1 MIYLDNAAT
10 GGFKISAVLN
20 TSDTINRYL
29 CANPGRS
36 GHRLST
42 TGGELVFKT
51 RELFSKTF
59 NCPTERVIFTKNCTE
74 ALNTAIFGI
83 SLKKKEVLTTIYE
96 HNSVLRPLYHLK
108 EQNKIDLKILAPTF
122 DKDIFTII
130 KENLSSNT
138 GLVITTMAS
147 NVTGE
152 VLPVKKIGALLK
164 DLGVYYV
171 VDGAQAGGHVEISL
185 KDGVSAL
192 CLAGHKGLYGL
203 MSTGVLLFNEDIEIN
218 PLIYGGTGSFSTL
231 ETQPE
236 TYPEKLESG
245 TINLSGVASLYEG
258 LNYVNGNIKNF
269 GEILTSLTKK
279 TIQGLSQIDGVK
291 CYSLPNPVGI
301 VSFLV
306 KDLSSSEVSET
317 LNSEFDI
324 AVRGGLHCAP
334 LIHKHLNTLESGLV
348 RASFSAHN
356 TSQEAYSLVRAVK
369 KIASRVKD

>member
-10 GGFKISAVLN
+10 GGFKINAVLN
-20 TSDTINRYL
+20 TSDTVNRYL

-42 TGGELVFKT
+42 TGAELVFKT
-51 RELFSKTF
+51 RELFSRTF

-74 ALNTAIFGI
+74 ALNTAIFGVN
-83 SLKKKEVLTTIYE
+83 LKKKEVLTTVFE
-96 HNSVLRPLYHLK
+96 HNSVLRPLYELERQK
-108 EQNKIDLKILAPTF
+108 RIDLKILAPTL
-122 DKDIFTII
+122 DKDIFTVI
-130 KENLSSNT
+130 KENVSTKT
-138 GLVITTMAS
+138 GMVITTMAS

-164 DLGVYYV
+164 ELDIIYV
-171 VDGAQAGGHVEISL
+171 VDGAQAGGHVEVSL
-185 KDGVSAL
+185 RDGISAL

-203 MSTGVLLFNEDIEIN
+203 MGTGVLLFSEDIEIN

-231 ETQPE
+231 KTQPE

-258 LNYVNGNIKNF
+258 LNYVNRNIKNF
-269 GEILTSLTKK
+269 SEVLTSLTKK
-279 TIQGLSQIDGVK
+279 TIQGLSQIEGVK

-306 KDLSSSEVSET
+306 KDLSSSEVSES

-334 LIHKHLNTLESGLV
+334 LMHTHLNTLETGLV

-356 TSQEAYSLVRAVK
+356 TSQEASSLVRAVK
-369 KIASRVKD
+369 KIASRIKD

>member
-1 MIYLDNAAT
+1 M
-10 GGFKISAVLN
+10 
-20 TSDTINRYL
+20 
-29 CANPGRS
+29 
-36 GHRLST
+36 
-42 TGGELVFKT
+42 
-51 RELFSKTF
+51 
-59 NCPTERVIFTKNCTE
+59 
-74 ALNTAIFGI
+74 
-83 SLKKKEVLTTIYE
+83 
-96 HNSVLRPLYHLK
+96 
-108 EQNKIDLKILAPTF
+108 
-122 DKDIFTII
+122 
-130 KENLSSNT
+130 
-138 GLVITTMAS
+138 VITTMAS

-164 DLGVYYV
+164 DLGIIYV
-171 VDGAQAGGHVEISL
+171 VDGAQAGGHVEVSIN
-185 KDGVSAL
+185 DGISAL

-203 MSTGVLLFNEDIEIN
+203 MSTGVLLFSEDIEIS

-231 ETQPE
+231 KTQPE

-258 LNYVNGNIKNF
+258 LNYVNKSIKNF

-279 TIQGLSQIDGVK
+279 TIQGLSQIEGVR

-306 KDLSSSEVSET
+306 KDLFSSEVSEA

-334 LIHKHLNTLESGLV
+334 LLHTHLNTLETGLV

-356 TSQEAYSLVRAVK
+356 TSQEASSLVRAVK
-369 KIASRVKD
+369 KIASRIKD

>member
-20 TSDTINRYL
+20 TSDTVNRYL

-42 TGGELVFKT
+42 TGAELVFKT
-51 RELFSKTF
+51 RELFSRTF

-74 ALNTAIFGI
+74 ALNTAIFGVN
-83 SLKKKEVLTTIYE
+83 LKKKEVLTTVFE
-96 HNSVLRPLYHLK
+96 HNSVLRPLYELERQK
-108 EQNKIDLKILAPTF
+108 RIDLKILAPTL
-122 DKDIFTII
+122 DKDIFTVI
-130 KENLSSNT
+130 KENISTKT
-138 GLVITTMAS
+138 GMVITTMAS

-152 VLPVKKIGALLK
+152 VLPVKKIGALLN
-164 DLGVYYV
+164 DLGIIYV
-171 VDGAQAGGHVEISL
+171 VDGAQAGGHVEVSIN
-185 KDGVSAL
+185 DGISAL

-203 MSTGVLLFNEDIEIN
+203 MGTGVLLFSEDIEIS

-231 ETQPE
+231 KTQPE

-258 LNYVNGNIKNF
+258 LNYVNKNIKNF
-269 GEILTSLTKK
+269 SEVLTSLTKK
-279 TIQGLSQIDGVK
+279 TIQGLSQIEGVK

-334 LIHKHLNTLESGLV
+334 LMHTHLNTLETGLV

-356 TSQEAYSLVRAVK
+356 TSQEASSLVRAVK
-369 KIASRVKD
+369 KIASRIKD

>member
-42 TGGELVFKT
+42 TGAELVFKT

-74 ALNTAIFGI
+74 ALNTAIFGVN
-83 SLKKKEVLTTIYE
+83 LKKKEVLTTVFE
-96 HNSVLRPLYHLK
+96 HNSVLRPLYELERQK
-108 EQNKIDLKILAPTF
+108 RIDLKILAPTL
-122 DKDIFTII
+122 DKDIFTVI
-130 KENLSSNT
+130 KENVSTKT
-138 GLVITTMAS
+138 GMVITTMAS

-164 DLGVYYV
+164 DLGIIYV
-171 VDGAQAGGHVEISL
+171 VDGAQAGGHVEVSIN
-185 KDGVSAL
+185 DGISAL

-203 MSTGVLLFNEDIEIN
+203 MGTGVLLFSEDIEIS

-231 ETQPE
+231 KTQPE

-258 LNYVNGNIKNF
+258 LNYVNKNIKNF
-269 GEILTSLTKK
+269 SEVLTSLTKK
-279 TIQGLSQIDGVK
+279 TIQGLSQIEGVK

-306 KDLSSSEVSET
+306 KDLSSSEVSEA

-334 LIHKHLNTLESGLV
+334 LLHNHLNTLETGLV

-356 TSQEAYSLVRAVK
+356 TSQEASSLVRAVK
-369 KIASRVKD
+369 KIASRIKD